1 MLVIVW
7 FVQLYWKI
15 TIDSYFMGCESVCKK
30 TRFSDCMGCASLRLD
45 NQCKLLYGLCICTG
59 R

>member
-7 FVQLYWKI
+7 AVHLYGKI
-15 TIDSYFMGCESVCKK
+15 TISSYFMGYASV
-30 TRFSDCMGCASLRLD
+30 RED
-45 NQCKLLYGLCICTG
+45 NQCQLLYGLCICTG

>member
-7 FVQLYWKI
+7 AEHLYWKI
-15 TIDSYFMGCESVCKK
+15 SSVSY
-30 TRFSDCMGCASLRLD
+30 CMGCASVRED
-45 NQCKLLYGLCICTG
+45 NQCSLLYVLCICTV